1 MSKQVLLTGTVPN
14 DGTGDDLRT
23 GAEKINDN
31 FNEIYNTFGNG
42 STLTPIEVETG
53 VEIYDG
59 STLVGV
65 ATGINFGSN
74 LNVSALSSGIVTV
87 TSSAVG
93 GASSIS
99 DLTDV
104 AISSLVSGQVLKYNG
119 VNWVNDTDASGGG
132 SGLTSRATSAA
143 ATSSIANGAS
153 ANISISA
160 ANTYSLLKVQT
171 SAAAWV
177 TLYTDTTS
185 RTNDASRSEDVDPL
199 PGSGVVAEVITT
211 EASTVLISPAII
223 GFDSNSGSTV
233 YAKVVN
239 KSGTTQAITVT
250 LTYVQLEV

>member
-1 MSKQVLLTGTVPN
+1 MAKRVLLTGTVPN

-42 STLTPIEVETG
+42 STLTEIQTG
-53 VEIYDG
+53 VGVYDD
-59 STLVGV
+59 STLVGI

-74 LNVSALSSGIVTV
+74 LAVSAISSGIVTV

-93 GASSIS
+93 GATSIS
-99 DLTDV
+99 DLDDV
-104 AISSLVSGQVLKYNG
+104 VISSLVSGQVLKYNG
-119 VNWVNDTDASGGG
+119 VNWVNDTDSSGGG
-132 SGLTSRATSAA
+132 TGLASRETSAA
-143 ATSSIANGAS
+143 STSSISDGAS

-177 TLYTDTTS
+177 TLYTDSTN
-185 RTNDASRSEDVDPL
+185 RTNDASRNEDTDPL

-211 EASTVLISPAII
+211 GADTVLISPAII